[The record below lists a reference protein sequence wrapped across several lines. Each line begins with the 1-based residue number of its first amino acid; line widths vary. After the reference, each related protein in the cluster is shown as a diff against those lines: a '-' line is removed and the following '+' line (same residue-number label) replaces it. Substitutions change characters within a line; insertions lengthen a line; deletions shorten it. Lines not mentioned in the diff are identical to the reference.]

1 MISRVFRATSFL
13 QKQLINGGK
22 MTYSYPRLGLLSKGN
37 VFMFSEKK
45 EEKENKGQKPLT
57 DK

>member
-13 QKQLINGGK
+13 QKQLLNGGK

-37 VFMFSEKK
+37 VFLFS